1 MSLFPSDDAGRKA
14 LPIFAMIVG
23 YFPNALREVTRV
35 CVANNVRYS
44 PDRAP
49 TDIVWNRG
57 KSQDQFGSLFRHML
71 ERKVDGHVFETVSE
85 EVAKVIGRPNVYVLA
100 EAAWRALA
108 MLEEEI
114 EQQEKHDADVLR
126 EDALG
131 IGEPLTATILK
142 DFNKS
147 YGGPLFPTWSSVKPK
162 CPVCGFSEHVF
173 HAPGGGFGC
182 LMGHGVHF
190 FKADVDPT

>member
-57 KSQDQFGSLFRHML
+57 KSKDQFGSLFRHML

-85 EVAKVIGRPNVYVLA
+85 EVAKVIGRPNVYILA

-114 EQQEKHDADVLR
+114 EQQEELSK
-126 EDALG
+126 
-131 IGEPLTATILK
+131 PLTATILK
-142 DFNKS
+142 DFNKAH
-147 YGGPLFPTWSSVKPK
+147 GGPLLPTLPWAKPK
-162 CPVCGFSEHVF
+162 CPVCGFSEHVL
-173 HAPGGGFGC
+173 HAPGGGFVC
-182 LMGHGVHF
+182 STGHVAYF
-190 FKADVDPT
+190 FPVNLDPT